1 MLDSNGFPVP
11 LHKEFALYRQ
21 LRDFDFFRQVLFR
34 ILDAWNG
41 GREAEAVH
49 WLQAALDEIQ
59 NQDRQ
64 QLSVANSSMIS
75 NIQIL
80 CRQIQQQPEKR
91 WLLTELAAEYGYSPD
106 YFGRLFSA
114 IVGSPLS
121 EYILTVRINQAK
133 LLLRDSDSNIH
144 EISDQLG
151 YKDSGFFCRQFKKKT
166 GISPAAYRKTLQTA
180 RNNLIPKRK
189 PRLEK

>member
-1 MLDSNGFPVP
+1 MFIALLISPSGSQSELHILHQSPLASHHGTPERPVDSGQLD
-11 LHKEFALYRQ
+11 L
-21 LRDFDFFRQVLFR
+21 
-34 ILDAWNG
+34 
-41 GREAEAVH
+41 
-49 WLQAALDEIQ
+49 
-59 NQDRQ
+59 
-64 QLSVANSSMIS
+64 
-75 NIQIL
+75 QIL